1 MPIDKLKKRGM
12 MIKKFI
18 PQLPARKKFH
28 YKGLCPNCEYEIDGK
43 FCQNCG
49 QSAKG
54 FHRPFFSIL
63 FESLSDALSF
73 DNRLFHTISPL
84 LLTPGYLTKEFMRGR
99 RARYTPPFRLYLFL
113 TFFAFL
119 LLSYNHTPDR
129 DFTEKMS
136 LTDDQGKR
144 FDLEKMLKDII
155 PASDSTGIITIKTDN
170 AIPEIQDT
178 VKNEENL
185 DLDLFEGHIGDF
197 LEMWKLNPSL
207 MMDTALKKLSQ
218 TLLIILPI
226 FALLLA
232 FFYIRQRRYLL
243 EHLLIS
249 LNFHSFIFIIVI
261 LSELLLLTE
270 SEVLSEIAMYLY
282 FSIPIQLFFTLKTYY
297 GQGWIKTTFKFVI
310 LSFFYNLFF
319 LTGLV
324 IGFILMTQS

>member
-1 MPIDKLKKRGM
+1 MQNGKIKPLGMKL
-12 MIKKFI
+12 KKFI
-18 PQLPARKKFH
+18 PQLPVRKTFH
-28 YKGLCPNCEYEIDGK
+28 YKGLCPNCEHEIDGK

-49 QSAKG
+49 QSAKD

-73 DNRLFHTISPL
+73 DNRLFHTLSPL
-84 LLTPGYLTKEFMRGR
+84 LLKPGYLTKEFMKGR

-119 LLSYNHTPDR
+119 LLSFNHTPDR
-129 DFTEKMS
+129 NFTEKMS
-136 LTDDQGKR
+136 LSDDQGKQ
-144 FDLEKMLKDII
+144 FDLKKMVNGFI
-155 PASDSTGIITIKTDN
+155 PASDSTGIFTIKTEN
-170 AIPEIQDT
+170 AIPLVQDSI
-178 VKNEENL
+178 KGEGNL
-185 DLDLFEGHIGDF
+185 ELDLFEGHIGDF

-226 FALLLA
+226 FALFLA

-261 LSELLLLTE
+261 LSELLLLTNIVMLE
-270 SEVLSEIAMYLY
+270 EIAMYLY

-297 GQGWIKTTFKFVI
+297 GQGWRKTTFKFMT

-319 LTGLV
+319 IAGLL

>member
-28 YKGLCPNCEYEIDGK
+28 YKGLCLNCEYEIDGK

-144 FDLEKMLKDII
+144 FDLDKMLKDII
-155 PASDSTGIITIKTDN
+155 PASDSTGIVTIKGEN
-170 AIPEIQDT
+170 SIPLVQDT
-178 VKNEENL
+178 VKKRNNL

-218 TLLIILPI
+218 SLLIILPI

-232 FFYIRQRRYLL
+232 FFYVRQRRYLL

-261 LSELLLLTE
+261 LSELLLLTGSE
-270 SEVLSEIAMYLY
+270 MLSEVAMYLY
-282 FSIPIQLFFTLKTYY
+282 YSIPIQLFFTLKTYY
-297 GQGWIKTTFKFVI
+297 GQGWIKTTFKFII

-319 LTGLV
+319 ITGLL

>member
-1 MPIDKLKKRGM
+1 MQNGKIEPLKVRLKKFM
-12 MIKKFI
+12 
-18 PQLPARKKFH
+18 PQLPSQKTFH
-28 YKGLCPNCEYEIDGK
+28 YKGLCPNCDYEIDGK
-43 FCQNCG
+43 FCPNCG
-49 QSAKG
+49 QSAKD

-73 DNRLFHTISPL
+73 DNRLFHTLSPL
-84 LLTPGYLTKEFMRGR
+84 FLKPGYLTKEFMKGR

-129 DFTEKMS
+129 EVTDKMS

-144 FDLEKMLKDII
+144 FDLEKMLEDLI
-155 PASDSTGIITIKTDN
+155 PASDTTGVVSIKAEDS
-170 AIPEIQDT
+170 ILEVQDT
-178 VKNEENL
+178 AKQGNNL
-185 DLDLFEGHIGDF
+185 DLDIFEGHIGDF

-218 TLLIILPI
+218 TLLIVLPI

-261 LSELLLLTE
+261 LSELLLLTKIVLFE
-270 SEVLSEIAMYLY
+270 EVAMYLY

-297 GQGWIKTTFKFVI
+297 GQGWIKTTFKFI
-310 LSFFYNLFF
+310 TLSFFYNLFF
-319 LTGLV
+319 ITGLL

>member
-1 MPIDKLKKRGM
+1 MQNDKIKLLGM
-12 MIKKFI
+12 KLKKFI
-18 PQLPARKKFH
+18 PQLPVRKAFH
-28 YKGLCPNCEYEIDGK
+28 FKGLCFNCEYEVDGK
-43 FCQNCG
+43 FCPNCG

-54 FHRPFFSIL
+54 FNRPFFSIL

-73 DNRLFHTISPL
+73 DNRLFHTLIPL
-84 LLTPGYLTKEFMRGR
+84 FLKPGYLTKEFMRGR
-99 RARYTPPFRLYLFL
+99 RVRYTPPFRLYLFL

-136 LTDDQGKR
+136 LTDDQDKR
-144 FDLEKMLKDII
+144 FDLAKILNNYIPVEDSTSVFTMKTENTI
-155 PASDSTGIITIKTDN
+155 PAV
-170 AIPEIQDT
+170 QDT
-178 VKNEENL
+178 EQSEERL
-185 DLDLFEGHIGDF
+185 ELDLFEGHIGDF
-197 LEMWKLNPSL
+197 LEMWRLNPSL

-261 LSELLLLTE
+261 LSELLLLTKNE
-270 SEVLSEIAMYLY
+270 MLSEIALYLY

-319 LTGLV
+319 ITGLL